1 MYHNLENRLPLLS
14 KKIYDLS
21 FSYPNDFLIKNAYN
35 KAIFRD
41 SLRNSVPKEIL
52 KKREK
57 VGFYKDID
65 EFFNFK
71 SKKLENIILENKFV
85 NSFLNVK
92 EFRQM
97 LIKKKKSNQECHLI
111 FSVIN
116 VVFYLKKYKKYF

>member
-97 LIKKKKSNQECHLI
+97 LIKKKKIKPRMPSYFQC
-111 FSVIN
+111 
-116 VVFYLKKYKKYF
+116 YKCSFLSEKI